1 MYLSRCII
9 QISCASFHCNI
20 LPLTF
25 FFPPPSLSLSL
36 SGSFLQQILIGV
48 FGSLNA
54 STPYLGGI
62 LGLIIIAWIKAAQS
76 LSIQFAAKNEEME
89 KGEWPLADFEKKEQ

>member
-1 MYLSRCII
+1 MTLEKYLSL
-9 QISCASFHCNI
+9 ATMH
-20 LPLTF
+20 LTL
-25 FFPPPSLSLSL
+25 LSLHFVVCC

-48 FGSLNA
+48 FGSLGA

-62 LGLIIIAWIKAAQS
+62 LGLIILAWIQAAKS
-76 LSIQFAAKNEEME
+76 LSVQFAAKNEEME

>member
-1 MYLSRCII
+1 M
-9 QISCASFHCNI
+9 
-20 LPLTF
+20 
-25 FFPPPSLSLSL
+25 
-36 SGSFLQQILIGV
+36 